1 MQDRA
6 AILVTIMQFVGEAR
20 MASGMPVSRA
30 ATEQSTQL
38 VELAAVLL
46 SLCAAQDCWSPAVA
60 GPVLDA
66 TMTLL
71 SRVSQRLQRK
81 LRGEGGHRPHSSPL
95 LLPLPLSHRPS
106 PRPPTPTALTIQHFL
121 LALSLSLS
129 RPPRFQRHF
138 WSDIFHHMFAH
149 TLTHARLWI
158 GALSQ
163 VWVGTPPSVAP
174 LGLQQPTRPAP
185 CTGTWGTAAPGSP
198 CGGPGR

>member
-1 MQDRA
+1 MAVPGLHQTSYSPHGMQDRA

-81 LRGEGGHRPHSSPL
+81 LRGEGGGTGRTAHLSCC
-95 LLPLPLSHRPS
+95 LSHSLIAPPPV
-106 PRPPTPTALTIQHFL
+106 PR
-121 LALSLSLS
+121 
-129 RPPRFQRHF
+129 
-138 WSDIFHHMFAH
+138 
-149 TLTHARLWI
+149 
-158 GALSQ
+158 
-163 VWVGTPPSVAP
+163 
-174 LGLQQPTRPAP
+174 LQQP
-185 CTGTWGTAAPGSP
+185 
-198 CGGPGR
+198 